1 MTTILLDGLNEDTF
15 RRSIEG
21 RLRQGL
27 AAEAVEKLRGLLK
40 PYSGPGQIL
49 PERFLTVQVS
59 DLTLSGWERLGEA
72 VARHDR
78 PDGPITALSI
88 AFGWPGDDLPLPDP
102 HGRLRPMIEVGFFTD
117 EAFPFSQ
124 SAREDLLDGYSFH
137 GCTWASDNAAT
148 ETCLSLEG
156 IDDLHGALAAL
167 EARLLASDEPDPNE
181 ICAGSLGA
189 CLLSALLY
197 RAVSERIA
205 SDGLPRPLCVLA
217 GSNGVYPYFD
227 APVVG
232 MPEDL
237 LKADDP
243 DEELLGLVPAPRYS
257 SLLVTGIPR
266 ARKRA
271 VLVLEESEEDKVLR
285 TADLRNLVHGEEPA
299 APERIAAQMDL
310 TSPDLADGGITPFAD
325 GPLMAKKKPS
335 EAWDFRDM
343 LGPREAH
350 LPHKDSAEIA
360 PEAPP
365 APLPDLA
372 QPAQEPAESAAQHEL
387 PEPPVPAE
395 PIAQPGFAL
404 LEPSVQD
411 RLQNL
416 IAPPVVAK
424 DPALVPAEPAAPA
437 AEDPAANDR
446 LLAPSSPVWP
456 LGIGYLED
464 AEAALEEAP
473 HQPESPRPGL
483 WARLR
488 RWLGAKG

>member
-1 MTTILLDGLNEDTF
+1 MTTILLDGLNEDMF
-15 RRSIEG
+15 RRSMES

-27 AAEAVEKLRGLLK
+27 AAEAVEKLRGLLA
-40 PYSGPGQIL
+40 PYAGPGKIL

-78 PDGPITALSI
+78 PEGQITALSI

-124 SAREDLLDGYSFH
+124 SAREDLLDGYSYH
-137 GCTWASDNAAT
+137 GCTWASENAAT

-167 EARLLASDEPDPNE
+167 EARLLASDEPDPDE

-197 RAVSERIA
+197 RAVSEQTQR
-205 SDGLPRPLCVLA
+205 DGLPRPLCVLA

-227 APVVG
+227 APVIG
-232 MPEDL
+232 MPADL

-271 VLVLEESEEDKVLR
+271 VLVLDENEEDKALR
-285 TADLRNLVHGEEPA
+285 TADLRNLVHGEDPA
-299 APERIAAQMDL
+299 APERIAEDIDL
-310 TSPDLADGGITPFAD
+310 TVPGPVEGGITPFAD
-325 GPLMAKKKPS
+325 GPLLAKKKPD

-343 LGPREAH
+343 LGPREAAVPPEEPQRP
-350 LPHKDSAEIA
+350 LKTAEEPPPPVPIFPAKPLTEPGFSLLEPSVQERLQSLIA
-360 PEAPP
+360 PPAAPESPTLEPVGLVTAVADFASEPEAPP
-365 APLPDLA
+365 APSD
-372 QPAQEPAESAAQHEL
+372 
-387 PEPPVPAE
+387 
-395 PIAQPGFAL
+395 
-404 LEPSVQD
+404 
-411 RLQNL
+411 
-416 IAPPVVAK
+416 
-424 DPALVPAEPAAPA
+424 
-437 AEDPAANDR
+437 
-446 LLAPSSPVWP
+446 PVWP
-456 LGIGYLED
+456 LSIGWLED
-464 AEAALEEAP
+464 AEAAPEGFCDQPAP
-473 HQPESPRPGL
+473 ARPGL

-488 RWLGAKG
+488 AWLNARG